1 MVPFVGPSYQLN
13 TRSADVQR
21 SINMRPV
28 PVESGTGA
36 SGFMLQSNP
45 GMRVFS
51 SSLSGLGR
59 SVYATRDRVFAVVGD
74 ALFEV
79 SAGGVV
85 TSCGTLNTS
94 AGQVSMDSN
103 TTQLFLADGSNGY
116 VFNLYDR
123 TFKRSLAAAAIGGSV
138 RTAYLD
144 QYAIWAPPGASTFY
158 ISALGDADDI
168 DALDFASAEALPDQL
183 VSFVVSNRQL
193 YLFGAQSTEIWLNT
207 GAADFPLQRYDGTV
221 MGVGCLAA
229 HSAQVCNGIPVWL
242 GAGKDGAGSVWIA
255 DGYVPKRISTRAV
268 EEALKQSTD
277 LSQAYAYTWSWHG
290 SVFYCLRVP
299 GKNTTWVYDFLS
311 SSWHEQAELVQGAF
325 EQHRAVGV
333 CFAFGRTLAL
343 GDDGILYEYDETVH
357 NNAGDVLCRDRTSP
371 HDVAGGGRQSFSSFE
386 ALVDTGVTGA
396 AMLRYSNDGGATWG
410 DWRQRSLGELGKQ
423 KQRLIWNRCGSA
435 RDRVWNVRCTDDVPF
450 TIVEAKAQ

>member
-79 SAGGVV
+79 SAGGVM

-158 ISALGDADDI
+158 ISALGDADD
-168 DALDFASAEALPDQL
+168 
-183 VSFVVSNRQL
+183 
-193 YLFGAQSTEIWLNT
+193 
-207 GAADFPLQRYDGTV
+207 
-221 MGVGCLAA
+221 
-229 HSAQVCNGIPVWL
+229 
-242 GAGKDGAGSVWIA
+242 
-255 DGYVPKRISTRAV
+255 
-268 EEALKQSTD
+268 
-277 LSQAYAYTWSWHG
+277 
-290 SVFYCLRVP
+290 
-299 GKNTTWVYDFLS
+299 S
-311 SSWHEQAELVQGAF
+311 SSG
-325 EQHRAVGV
+325 HRLGGEIGV
-333 CFAFGRTLAL
+333 RP
-343 GDDGILYEYDETVH
+343 
-357 NNAGDVLCRDRTSP
+357 RDRAARSP
-371 HDVAGGGRQSFSSFE
+371 HE
-386 ALVDTGVTGA
+386 
-396 AMLRYSNDGGATWG
+396 
-410 DWRQRSLGELGKQ
+410 WRDER
-423 KQRLIWNRCGSA
+423 
-435 RDRVWNVRCTDDVPF
+435 NVPR
-450 TIVEAKAQ
+450 